1 MLIGPEQST
10 SAFRSEGKSQTHS
23 SLISELNS
31 LRRSCRPLCPF
42 NWRLIE
48 PERLSERTD
57 EEISLFPFQGVE
69 PRLLGCQ
76 APVLVTVR

>member
-10 SAFRSEGKSQTHS
+10 RAFRSESKSQMHS
-23 SLISELNS
+23 LLTSELNS
-31 LRRSCRPLCPF
+31 LRRSFCPLCPF
-42 NWRLIE
+42 NWSLIE
-48 PERLSERTD
+48 PQRLSERTD

-76 APVLVTVR
+76 APVLVTVG